1 MEDDTGEEA
10 RADGARQPP
19 PSPSP
24 SKLDEDMR
32 VRPAKNRLLQVNAKP
47 RRKLFDKA
55 RKEVFLEWFAAT
67 CNVTL
72 SAAKADVCAET
83 VFRHLQT
90 DEDFN
95 EAFQKALQLGYLRLE
110 ARTLQ
115 EAHAPAYE
123 VRRLDDEAV
132 EEHFD
137 PELALRLLAQH
148 RRNLPGLR
156 ERKRVGAA
164 PRPVS
169 NKEIAEALA
178 KRLKGFALRVDRQ
191 KQRET
196 GEDGDTPKC

>member
-1 MEDDTGEEA
+1 M
-10 RADGARQPP
+10 
-19 PSPSP
+19 
-24 SKLDEDMR
+24 
-32 VRPAKNRLLQVNAKP
+32 RPAKNRLLQVNAKG
-47 RRKLFDKA
+47 RRKLFDRA

-72 SAAKADVCAET
+72 SAAKAGVRTQT

-95 EAFQKALQLGYLRLE
+95 EAFQNALQLGYLRLE

-115 EAHAPAYE
+115 EAHAPAYD
-123 VRRLDDEAV
+123 VRCLDDEAV

-137 PELALRLLAQH
+137 PELALQLLRQH
-148 RRNLPGLR
+148 RQNLPGLR
-156 ERKRVGAA
+156 ERKRVGAP

-178 KRLKGFALRVDRQ
+178 KRLKGFALRIDRE
-191 KQRET
+191 KQRGT
-196 GEDGDTPKC
+196 EDDDAGKG